1 MAEQEGIST
10 ERQISVL
17 FEDSRKVYEKTGN
30 GSGMEV
36 HGMELK
42 TEMETQPL
50 GFSSY
55 VSWSSTHLQF
65 LITCFAIL

>member
-1 MAEQEGIST
+1 
-10 ERQISVL
+10 
-17 FEDSRKVYEKTGN
+17 
-30 GSGMEV
+30 MEV

-65 LITCFAIL
+65 LITCFAILYSLIPRPLPHTVFLYLHTILGAGEKG